1 MLLCQIRAAPW
12 VREAAAC
19 GSRPPIAPRLAD
31 GDSQGM
37 RVAYAFEA
45 TRLARRHPA
54 ARRATLSRWPVVAG
68 IGCAHAE
75 LARSTVARSCTA
87 SWAATVVEAHDAGEE
102 WFVGVGLAPSGRA
115 TSAGGALSRLGQRRG
130 SRRARGS
137 ARSGG
142 TTGEREGDGG
152 MTSRQ
157 RDTTNASGSASAEP
171 GTERHRRPV
180 LMVRLTYAHGL
191 AVRGSPRGRCHERA
205 SGPNHAPRPARPHA
219 LEPHRR
225 PPPAHHH
232 RDQKLSRPEGE

>member
-1 MLLCQIRAAPW
+1 MDVPMLLCQIRAAPW

-87 SWAATVVEAHDAGEE
+87 SWAATVVVV
-102 WFVGVGLAPSGRA
+102 FVDWPAVWRSLHARP
-115 TSAGGALSRLGQRRG
+115 
-130 SRRARGS
+130 RRAQS
-137 ARSGG
+137 SSSTWTPTAR
-142 TTGEREGDGG
+142 
-152 MTSRQ
+152 
-157 RDTTNASGSASAEP
+157 
-171 GTERHRRPV
+171 
-180 LMVRLTYAHGL
+180 
-191 AVRGSPRGRCHERA
+191 
-205 SGPNHAPRPARPHA
+205 
-219 LEPHRR
+219 
-225 PPPAHHH
+225 
-232 RDQKLSRPEGE
+232 